1 MLFISNAFLI
11 LAKDSG
17 DRETN
22 RKLLVPHSLT
32 DFGPSEI
39 DGTRLERLW
48 APIGRCRSQNYFE
61 DEGREVDSVRIRYF
75 PSFSIFPI
83 PILLLFQVCIGITE
97 VSGQ

>member
-48 APIGRCRSQNYFE
+48 APIGRCRSQNYFG
-61 DEGREVDSVRIRYF
+61 DGGREVDSVGIGYFLFSFFYF
-75 PSFSIFPI
+75 PYSYPSSI
-83 PILLLFQVCIGITE
+83 
-97 VSGQ
+97 SGVYWYY